1 MGVALGLGTSKA
13 ELRAANIRRLDT
25 WRGTA
30 TSHTLAGAAPLG
42 VKVER
47 SVDRHVSPAG
57 MGVVPKDARKE
68 MPRGSTIIPLCL
80 AALVLVA

>member
-1 MGVALGLGTSKA
+1 MARNGDEPYA
-13 ELRAANIRRLDT
+13 R
-25 WRGTA
+25 
-30 TSHTLAGAAPLG
+30 GAAPLG

-68 MPRGSTIIPLCL
+68 MPRGSTIIPPCL
-80 AALVLVA
+80 AALVLVAGSRLKSVGNEKKEK